1 MIKLDTLPKG
11 SLTFKSFAILD
22 QIFMKVFGYFSKVK
36 LSKTIDFF
44 EMDYETNSISLDIN
58 GRQRLYALKL
68 ETGSNEIV
76 KIENFA
82 QFTNQIRHDKD
93 RQTEVMISFVKQD
106 NIEAIYVFTLDR
118 GIAEEIALS
127 FSIQLL
133 PPPEILT
140 ALYHIFLLDVY
151 LENDKR
157 SINKYNDVEYSEDID
172 LLYKK
177 FPSLIAIASDSI
189 LNKYT
194 PYQITGFK
202 GSSHFSV
209 LELFRTEWN
218 GVCNL
223 FFDFSTHK
231 TKGQIELMQRAAK
244 FGDSITNKALN
255 KLRKDPENKEAI
267 EEIENKCFVANGM
280 FFLKE
285 QKTASAF
292 QSIMGISA
300 EERFLLVDK
309 LLPKT
314 LLMARDI
321 DFDIIVHQDII
332 SKFFQT
338 SLCRDCLAKPLKD
351 EAENLKHGVGSNVFL
366 KVDFYGRDIN
376 NNFFNCMLKGN
387 SSPHMLI
394 FGTTGAGK
402 SVAALKMVS
411 QIIGYDFETGK
422 ANDLNENRKIRYIN
436 VGYTGGRI
444 FDSIR
449 KNNNT
454 PEKKMIEIVP
464 PDVSKLRFSLFD
476 FDDIS
481 RPTEEEWLMF
491 RDFINLMLTVS
502 GGPDKALDP
511 LEEAALK
518 TSLYRMLQLKGEAD
532 EGGYPLLTL
541 REIRNNQTYGKSYE
555 EIIDEILKIKD
566 ENGNPKYNERT
577 RADELTPEY
586 NRFARPILNDLV
598 NAIKGQTK
606 NIQLSEEEQTRFG
619 SLGEK
624 LNFISKN
631 PVFAYFNNVVVR
643 ENYPAYYAEFDKIKG
658 DSKNFVSVGWLL
670 FQNWFKYDKLQAMK
684 QQNADLPRPDTFYF
698 IEEAHNFFNIPVF
711 SKLLDTFAREVRKYG
726 IHLILITQSTGDVDQ
741 EFAELFSTRCFLFK
755 MKDKDVAYAGVKS
768 VNGNKDLSGP
778 AQQIYDAIK
787 ENPDGNRTIF
797 MLNSSGASAF
807 TLPAYKKYGNM
818 FMPYEIQTA

>member
-402 SVAALKMVS
+402 SVAALKMAA

-555 EIIDEILKIKD
+555 GIIDEILKIKD

-577 RADELTPEY
+577 RADELPPEY

-598 NAIKGQTK
+598 NAIK
-606 NIQLSEEEQTRFG
+606 
-619 SLGEK
+619 
-624 LNFISKN
+624 
-631 PVFAYFNNVVVR
+631 
-643 ENYPAYYAEFDKIKG
+643 DKQK
-658 DSKNFVSVGWLL
+658 
-670 FQNWFKYDKLQAMK
+670 
-684 QQNADLPRPDTFYF
+684 TF
-698 IEEAHNFFNIPVF
+698 
-711 SKLLDTFAREVRKYG
+711 S
-726 IHLILITQSTGDVDQ
+726 
-741 EFAELFSTRCFLFK
+741 
-755 MKDKDVAYAGVKS
+755 
-768 VNGNKDLSGP
+768 
-778 AQQIYDAIK
+778 
-787 ENPDGNRTIF
+787 
-797 MLNSSGASAF
+797 
-807 TLPAYKKYGNM
+807 
-818 FMPYEIQTA
+818 

>member
-1 MIKLDTLPKG
+1 MKLDTLPKS

-22 QIFMKVFGYFSKVK
+22 QIFLKVFGYFSKVK

-44 EMDYETNSISLDIN
+44 GMDHEANAINLDIN
-58 GRQRLYALKL
+58 GTQKLYALKL

-76 KIENFA
+76 KLENFA
-82 QFTNQIRHDKD
+82 QFANQIRHNKD
-93 RQTEVMISFVKQD
+93 SHTEVMISFVKQD
-106 NIEAIYVFTLDR
+106 NIEAVYVFAFDR

-127 FSIQLL
+127 FSIQMLT
-133 PPPEILT
+133 PPEILS

-151 LENDKR
+151 LEKDKR
-157 SINKYNDVEYSEDID
+157 SLSKYNDVEYTEDID

-177 FPSLIAIASDSI
+177 FPSLIAIASDNI
-189 LNKYT
+189 LSHYT

-202 GSSHFSV
+202 GSNHFSV

-223 FFDFSTHK
+223 FFDFSTHR

-244 FGDSITNKALN
+244 FGDNITNKAIN
-255 KLRKDPENKEAI
+255 KLKKDPKNKEAI
-267 EEIENKCFVANGM
+267 EEIENRCFVANGM

-351 EAENLKHGVGSNVFL
+351 EAENLKHGVNPNTFL

-376 NNFFNCMLKGN
+376 NNFFNCMLKAN

-402 SVAALKMVS
+402 SVAALKMMS
-411 QIIGYDFETGK
+411 QMIGYDFETGK
-422 ANDLNENRKIRYIN
+422 ANDLNENRKLRYIN

-444 FDSIR
+444 FDNIR

-454 PEKKMIEIVP
+454 PGKKVIEIVP
-464 PDVSKLRFSLFD
+464 PDVLNLRFSLFD
-476 FDDIS
+476 FDDITK
-481 RPTEEEWLMF
+481 PTEEEWLMF
-491 RDFINLMLTVS
+491 INFINLMLTVS
-502 GGPDKALDP
+502 GGADAALNS
-511 LEEAALK
+511 LEETALK
-518 TSLYRMLQLKGEAD
+518 TTLYKMLQLRGDKG

-541 REIRNNQTYGKSYE
+541 REIRNNQTYGKAYE
-555 EIIDEILKIKD
+555 SLINEILNIKD
-566 ENGNPKYNERT
+566 DDGNPKYNERT
-577 RADELTPEY
+577 RADELPPEH

-598 NAIKGQTK
+598 NAVSAQTT
-606 NIQLSEEEQTRFG
+606 NIQLTEEEKKTFG
-619 SLGEK
+619 SVSEK
-624 LNFISKN
+624 LGIIAKN
-631 PVFAYFNNVVVR
+631 PVFAYFNNVVVK
-643 ENYPAYYAEFDKIKG
+643 ENYPAYYAEFDKIKS
-658 DSKNFVSVGWLL
+658 DKKNFVSIGWLL

-684 QQNADLPRPDTFYF
+684 RQNADLQRPDSFYF
-698 IEEAHNFFNIPVF
+698 IEEAHNFFDIPVF

-726 IHLILITQSTGDVDQ
+726 IHLILITQSAGDVDPN
-741 EFAELFSTRCFLFK
+741 FAELFSTRCFIFK
-755 MKDKDVAYAGVKS
+755 MKDRDVAYAGVKS
-768 VNGNKDLSGP
+768 VNGNNDLSKS
-778 AQQIYDAIK
+778 AQQIYDSIR
-787 ENPDGNRTIF
+787 ENIDGNRTIF
-797 MLNSSGASAF
+797 MLNSNGASAF
-807 TLPAYKKYGNM
+807 TLPAYKKYGSM
-818 FMPYEIQTA
+818 FTPYEINIA